1 MSFLSAPDGGDAAT
15 VFSLEA
21 VPSGAGLP
29 GPEVA
34 PPAPLVDPAAL
45 QDLGAQLD
53 SPSVAKGFAK
63 DYAGMWDQRYNSLAS
78 ALDRRDEAASL
89 EAVLSLKT
97 SSAMVGGVQL
107 TRLAGELEEAVRRG
121 DLDRASTLLGGV
133 AESGS
138 ETMQELQYSYILWE
152 S

>member
-1 MSFLSAPDGGDAAT
+1 MSFLSAPDDGDANTA
-15 VFSLEA
+15 FSPGAFPGGAGPA
-21 VPSGAGLP
+21 VPD
-29 GPEVA
+29 V
-34 PPAPLVDPAAL
+34 APLVDPAAL

-53 SPSVAKGFAK
+53 SPSVAKGFAR
-63 DYAGMWDQRYNSLAS
+63 DYAKMWDQRYKCLAS
-78 ALDRRDEAASL
+78 ALDRRDEAGSL

-107 TRLAGELEEAVRRG
+107 ARLAGELEDAVRGG
-121 DLDRASTLLGGV
+121 DMERASSLLAEV

-138 ETMQELQYSYILWE
+138 ETVDELQYSYILWE

>member
-1 MSFLSAPDGGDAAT
+1 MSFLSAPDDGDANTA
-15 VFSLEA
+15 FSPGAFPGGAGPA
-21 VPSGAGLP
+21 VPD
-29 GPEVA
+29 V
-34 PPAPLVDPAAL
+34 APLVDPAAL

-53 SPSVAKGFAK
+53 SPSVAKGFAR
-63 DYAGMWDQRYNSLAS
+63 DYAKMWDQRYKCLAS
-78 ALDRRDEAASL
+78 ALDRRDEAGSL

-107 TRLAGELEEAVRRG
+107 ARLAGELEDAVRGG
-121 DLDRASTLLGGV
+121 DMDRASALLGEV

-138 ETMQELQYSYILWE
+138 ETVEELQYSYILWE